1 MGERVPSEA
10 TGVNPVRSRDA
21 RGRSGHSQ
29 QEHSQQEHGALA
41 CSQAVHDKSER
52 RQPKSATVH
61 QHGERPQCGLNV
73 GAYHYAAE

>member
-10 TGVNPVRSRDA
+10 TGVNSVRSRDE

-41 CSQAVHDKSER
+41 CSQAGHDQSER
-52 RQPKSATVH
+52 RQPGSATVH
-61 QHGERPQCGLNV
+61 QRGEHPQCGLNV
-73 GAYHYAAE
+73 GAYR

>member
-10 TGVNPVRSRDA
+10 TGVNSVRSRDE

-41 CSQAVHDKSER
+41 CSQAGHDQSER
-52 RQPKSATVH
+52 RQPESATVH
-61 QHGERPQCGLNV
+61 QRGEHPQCGLNV
-73 GAYHYAAE
+73 GAYR